1 MQLKDLL
8 PAGLLLNN
16 LFDKVEKAADHADG
30 RITTTNTK
38 QVELGDVM
46 FFHKDLDD
54 LKHLLA
60 TTGSDS
66 VTIKKLPKTDVI
78 IVKRTASSDDSGN
91 DAADAAVTPTISSTS
106 PTPTTITS
114 TSSASST
121 TVSDVSDI
129 SEEMEMSAKVEVTT
143 PFTTSSSQN
152 KKTLPEEEEAV
163 DSNLSENDATS
174 NYHHGLEIQPV
185 QLSPRDTKSKTPG
198 VFPWRNRLCRCVSIG
213 AIFGNKDDRL
223 AKSDEPLP
231 PYEEG
236 VSIFNWGNGV
246 CKCVPMDDAFGDH
259 TMAALGLAIETV
271 E

>member
-1 MQLKDLL
+1 MQFKDLL
-8 PAGLLLNN
+8 PAGMLLNN
-16 LFDKVEKAADHADG
+16 LFDKVEKAEEHADG
-30 RITTTNTK
+30 RLTTTNIK

-54 LKHLLA
+54 LKRLLA
-60 TTGSDS
+60 TAGSDS
-66 VTIKKLPKTDVI
+66 VTMKKLPKTDVI
-78 IVKRTASSDDSGN
+78 IVKRITSSGDSVN
-91 DAADAAVTPTISSTS
+91 DAVDSAVTPTMLSTS
-106 PTPTTITS
+106 PTATAS
-114 TSSASST
+114 TSSASSA
-121 TVSDVSDI
+121 TVSDASDF
-129 SEEMEMSAKVEVTT
+129 SKELKMPVEVEA
-143 PFTTSSSQN
+143 PNSSITSSSDDME
-152 KKTLPEEEEAV
+152 TLPDEEEAAKP
-163 DSNLSENDATS
+163 DLSDKDITSDNDIAPET
-174 NYHHGLEIQPV
+174 QPA
-185 QLSPRDTKSKTPG
+185 QLWARDTKSKTPG

-213 AIFGNKDDRL
+213 AIFGNKDDRM

>member
-16 LFDKVEKAADHADG
+16 LFDKAEKAEDHTDC
-30 RITTTNTK
+30 RITTPNTK

-46 FFHKDLDD
+46 FFHKDVGD
-54 LKHLLA
+54 LKRLLA

-66 VTIKKLPKTDVI
+66 VSVKKLPKTDII
-78 IVKRTASSDDSGN
+78 IVKRTTSSGN
-91 DAADAAVTPTISSTS
+91 SVNDAVDAAAIPVLPTS
-106 PTPTTITS
+106 PTATAS
-114 TSSASST
+114 TSSASPAA
-121 TVSDVSDI
+121 VSDASDF
-129 SEEMEMSAKVEVTT
+129 SKELRMPVEVEA
-143 PFTTSSSQN
+143 PKSSTTSSSDDME
-152 KKTLPEEEEAV
+152 TLPDEEEAV
-163 DSNLSENDATS
+163 MSDLSENDVTCDYDVAP
-174 NYHHGLEIQPV
+174 EIQPT
-185 QLSPRDTKSKTPG
+185 QLSARDTKSKTPG

-213 AIFGNKDDRL
+213 AIFGNKDDRM

-259 TMAALGLAIETV
+259 TMAALGLAIGTV